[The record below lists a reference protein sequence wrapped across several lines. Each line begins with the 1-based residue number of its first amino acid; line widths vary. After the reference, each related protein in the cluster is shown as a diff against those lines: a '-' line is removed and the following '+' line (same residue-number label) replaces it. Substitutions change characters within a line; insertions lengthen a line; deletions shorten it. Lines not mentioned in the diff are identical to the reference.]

1 MIQLK
6 DLNVRDPYIYSEDGV
21 YYLYASASDR
31 IAFVCY
37 RSRDMAEF
45 EEPVTVFAPEDG
57 FWATKDF
64 WAPEL
69 HRYGGKYYLFASLKS
84 DVHPRG
90 TQIFVS
96 DRPDGRFEPLTE
108 YPVTPCD
115 WECLDGTL
123 YVENGVPYMIFCRE
137 WLEIT
142 DGEMYIMELAPDL
155 KSAASAPVKL
165 FSASSAP
172 WTRPLSAN
180 NYITDGPFV
189 IKRNDG
195 YTMLW
200 SSYSESGY
208 AMGVCESKSLF
219 GPWVHCA
226 EPINKNNGGHGMVLT
241 RDEKDY
247 LVYHAPND
255 PAGYERVKFMPFEK
269 PV

>member
-108 YPVTPCD
+108 YPITPCD

-137 WLEIT
+137 
-142 DGEMYIMELAPDL
+142 
-155 KSAASAPVKL
+155 
-165 FSASSAP
+165 
-172 WTRPLSAN
+172 
-180 NYITDGPFV
+180 
-189 IKRNDG
+189 
-195 YTMLW
+195 W